1 MYFAILNPPLDN
13 RVVSVRRPN
22 RYTFA
27 ACETVAAGVNSHH
40 EGERVNLIM
49 KMLAVPATVLAL
61 WAASA
66 QAATNDDIAKR
77 LEPVG
82 KVCIQGE
89 ECKGMEVAVTAG
101 GGGAKTPDEIIAK
114 HCNACHSTGLLG
126 APKIGDTAAW
136 KERAD
141 HQGGLDGILAKAI
154 TGINA
159 MPPKGTCADCSDA
172 DLKGAIEK
180 MSGLK

>member
-66 QAATNDDIAKR
+66 QAANNDDIAKR

>member
-1 MYFAILNPPLDN
+1 MHFALLNLPLDN

>member
-1 MYFAILNPPLDN
+1 MVQQDPFDFG
-13 RVVSVRRPN
+13 VVSVRRAN
-22 RYTFA
+22 RYTCA
-27 ACETVAAGVNSHH
+27 RLRTVAVGVTSHH

-66 QAATNDDIAKR
+66 QAATNDEIAKR
-77 LEPVG
+77 IEPVG
-82 KVCIQGE
+82 KVCVTGQ
-89 ECKGMEVAVTAG
+89 ECKGMEVAAATG
-101 GGGAKTPDEIIAK
+101 GGGAKAPKDVIAK
-114 HCNACHSTGLLG
+114 HCNACHGTGLLG
-126 APKIGDTAAW
+126 APKIGDKAAW

-159 MPPKGTCADCSDA
+159 MPPKGTCADCSD
-172 DLKGAIEK
+172 DELKGAIKE
-180 MSGLK
+180 MSGL

>member
-1 MYFAILNPPLDN
+1 M
-13 RVVSVRRPN
+13 
-22 RYTFA
+22 
-27 ACETVAAGVNSHH
+27 
-40 EGERVNLIM
+40 NLIM

-77 LEPVG
+77 IEPVG
-82 KVCIQGE
+82 QVCVTGQ
-89 ECKGMEVAVTAG
+89 ECKGMEVAAATG
-101 GGGAKTPDEIIAK
+101 GGGAKAPKDVIAK
-114 HCNACHSTGLLG
+114 HCNACHGTGLLG

-136 KERAD
+136 KDRAD
-141 HQGGLDGILAKAI
+141 HQGGLDGLLAKAI
-154 TGINA
+154 TGLNA

-172 DLKGAIEK
+172 ELKGAIEK

>member
-1 MYFAILNPPLDN
+1 MYL
-13 RVVSVRRPN
+13 S
-22 RYTFA
+22 
-27 ACETVAAGVNSHH
+27 
-40 EGERVNLIM
+40 M
-49 KMLAVPATVLAL
+49 KMLALPATVLAL
-61 WAASA
+61 WAVNA

-82 KVCIQGE
+82 KVCVQGE
-89 ECKGMEVAVTAG
+89 ECKGMDVVASAG
-101 GGGAKTPDEIIAK
+101 GGGAQSPDDIIAK
-114 HCNACHSTGLLG
+114 HCNACHGTGLLG

-159 MPPKGTCADCSDA
+159 MPPKGTCMTCTDEE
-172 DLKGAIEK
+172 LKGAIEK

>member
-1 MYFAILNPPLDN
+1 M
-13 RVVSVRRPN
+13 
-22 RYTFA
+22 
-27 ACETVAAGVNSHH
+27 
-40 EGERVNLIM
+40 NLIM
-49 KMLAVPATVLAL
+49 KMLAVPAAVVAL
-61 WAASA
+61 WAVNA
-66 QAATNDDIAKR
+66 QATTNDDIAKR

-82 KVCIQGE
+82 KVCIEGQ
-89 ECKGMEVAVTAG
+89 ECKGMEVAASVG
-101 GGGAKTPDEIIAK
+101 GGGMSADDIIAK
-114 HCNACHSTGLLG
+114 HCNACHGTGLLG

-159 MPPKGTCADCSDA
+159 IPPKGTCTSSSDE